1 MVRTSVWLALLAGCS
16 VTCAVV
22 PALEAQQTRPAFEV
36 ASIKRLSGPPRGITA
51 IPFGSGP
58 RPGGILDLRN
68 TTVARLIM
76 YAYDVA
82 NYQVDGGPE
91 WSRVDRF
98 DVSGR
103 AGGEVPVATLRLM
116 VQSLLA
122 DRFGLRVHEIQRD
135 MPVYAMVLARADQLG
150 PNLKKNDDDCKTKVE
165 MPNVPDSS
173 PSAIRSSGCGPLSSM
188 LASASA
194 QMNAPVVDKTGLT
207 GNYQLSYY
215 YDGQGT
221 FFGEP
226 GGAPIPTRDPSLPLY
241 QDALREQ
248 LGLKLE
254 PSRGLVRVIVV
265 DSVQPP
271 TDN

>member
-1 MVRTSVWLALLAGCS
+1 MASRSMRHALLAGCLML
-16 VTCAVV
+16 CAVV
-22 PALEAQQTRPAFEV
+22 PPAIEAQEPRPAFEV
-36 ASIKRLSGPPRGITA
+36 ASIKRLSGAPRGITT

-91 WSRVDRF
+91 WARVDRF

-103 AGGEVPVATLRLM
+103 AGSEVPVATLRLM

-135 MPVYAMVLARADQLG
+135 MPVYAMVLVRADQLG
-150 PNLKKNDDDCKTKVE
+150 PNLKKNEDDCKTKVE
-165 MPNVPDSS
+165 MPNVPDS

-194 QMNAPVVDKTGLT
+194 QMNAPVIDKTGLT
-207 GNYQLSYY
+207 GNYQVSYY

-226 GGAPIPTRDPSLPLY
+226 GGATIPTRDPSLPLY

-254 PSRGLVRVIVV
+254 PSRGLVRVIVI

-271 TDN
+271 TEN